1 MKYSKNKDIQ
11 IGTLVRMATQKKS
24 LKDKFRSVIAS
35 VWLHR
40 PRLILDTSRRVGNHR
55 ASGKMVPVNYCKEE
69 ISRKYIFE
77 RPGQKMKFID
87 VGARD
92 GRLDYLLG
100 IEQNM
105 NFNSDLYVR
114 NRQVFDSKYSYFGL
128 DVFPEDNIE
137 VLIGDICDPNFFEK
151 HAGVTDSFDV
161 VYSNNVFEHLQDP
174 FVAARNLLNI
184 CRTGGLIITI
194 VPFSQRFHESPDDF
208 FRYTHRGVERL
219 FQNAGSVLVHESG
232 YDIIGRRNNWQGSGL
247 HFDLVP
253 TDRFGAW
260 RETWYTV
267 CIMEKC

>member
-1 MKYSKNKDIQ
+1 MDEKN
-11 IGTLVRMATQKKS
+11 LLKK
-24 LKDKFRSVIAS
+24 LRSAVAS
-35 VWLHR
+35 IWLHR
-40 PRLILDTSRRVGNHR
+40 PRLILDTSRRIGNHR
-55 ASGKMVPVNYCKEE
+55 VSGEMVSLNYCKEE
-69 ISRKYIFE
+69 ISRKYILE

-100 IEQNM
+100 IEKNM
-105 NFNSDLYVR
+105 KFNSDMYVR
-114 NRQVFDSKYSYFGL
+114 NRQVFDSKYSYYGL
-128 DVFPEDNIE
+128 DVCPKDNVE

-151 HAGVTDSFDV
+151 HADVTGLFDV

-174 FVAARNLLNI
+174 FVAARNLFKM

-194 VPFSQRFHESPDDF
+194 VPFSQRFHESPDDY

-247 HFDLVP
+247 HLDLVP

-260 RETWYTV
+260 RETWFTV
-267 CIMEKC
+267 CVMEKC

>member
-1 MKYSKNKDIQ
+1 M
-11 IGTLVRMATQKKS
+11 
-24 LKDKFRSVIAS
+24 
-35 VWLHR
+35 
-40 PRLILDTSRRVGNHR
+40 
-55 ASGKMVPVNYCKEE
+55 
-69 ISRKYIFE
+69 
-77 RPGQKMKFID
+77 
-87 VGARD
+87 
-92 GRLDYLLG
+92 
-100 IEQNM
+100 
-105 NFNSDLYVR
+105 
-114 NRQVFDSKYSYFGL
+114 
-128 DVFPEDNIE
+128 DVFLEDNIE
-137 VLIGDICDPNFFEK
+137 VLIGDICDTNFFEK

-174 FVAARNLLNI
+174 FVAARNLLNM

-232 YDIIGRRNNWQGSGL
+232 YDIHGRRNNWQGSGL